1 MSIDVTTSTPTKRRQ
16 APPPIRNLRLPKLKL
31 PPGAC
36 DTHFH
41 FLGPQRE
48 FPFNPNRHFVP
59 DVDHDDSTIAD
70 WKQMQSALGLS
81 RGLLVQS
88 MMYYPSYELALHG
101 LCLMPDRLR
110 GVVSPRAEITD
121 RELDIL
127 TKAGVVGVRFTRPTG
142 AIIDDRVVR
151 RTHEFGLGMHYLCRQ
166 SDRGVWLPRPLLTTA
181 I

>member
-16 APPPIRNLRLPKLKL
+16 APPPIRNLRLPNLKL

-41 FLGPQRE
+41 FPGPQRE

-81 RGLLVQS
+81 RGLVTARSLAATDDVALGSQR
-88 MMYYPSYELALHG
+88 SY
-101 LCLMPDRLR
+101 
-110 GVVSPRAEITD
+110 VVYSERD
-121 RELDIL
+121 KR
-127 TKAGVVGVRFTRPTG
+127 
-142 AIIDDRVVR
+142 
-151 RTHEFGLGMHYLCRQ
+151 HESL
-166 SDRGVWLPRPLLTTA
+166 S
-181 I
+181 